1 MKTITFDDLHQLVSE
16 VDYIN
21 EESYPIAFTV
31 DGKKYRVGIGPYSID
46 DLSNIAED
54 CDEEEVEHY
63 AYFPDFF
70 SGYEDEVQYL
80 SRIYDE
86 DDFDAPGA
94 NEIVLD
100 ACDPDDM
107 EFHAIGDM
115 LKKCCNITESSKIQI
130 STKHSFNGN
139 QYGVWWME
147 LSDEV
152 IAKEKACVDEWKAEL
167 KECGYED

>member
-1 MKTITFDDLHQLVSE
+1 MEKITFNDLHRFVSL

-21 EESYPIAFTV
+21 PRSYPISFTV
-31 DGKKYRVGIGPYSID
+31 DSVKYRAGIGPYCLD
-46 DLSNIAED
+46 DLDNTSED
-54 CDEEEVEHY
+54 CDEDAKEHY

-70 SGYEDEVQYL
+70 YGYDNEVQYL
-80 SRIYDE
+80 CRIDSG
-86 DDFDAPGA
+86 DDFDGA
-94 NEIVLD
+94 GGDECVLD

-107 EFHAIGDM
+107 SFHEIGDM
-115 LKKCCNITESSKIQI
+115 LKKYCNITDSSEILL
-130 STKHSFNGN
+130 STENSFNGN

>member
-1 MKTITFDDLHQLVSE
+1 MEKITFDDLHRLVSE

-31 DGKKYRVGIGPYSID
+31 DGNKYRVGIGSYVLD
-46 DLSNIAED
+46 DLDNTAED
-54 CDEEEVEHY
+54 CDEDAKKHY

-80 SRIYDE
+80 CRIDGG
-86 DDFDAPGA
+86 DDFDGA
-94 NEIVLD
+94 GGDECVLD

-107 EFHAIGDM
+107 SFNEIGDM
-115 LKKCCNITESSKIQI
+115 LKKCCNITDSSEILL
-130 STKHSFNGN
+130 STENSFNGN

-152 IAKEKACVDEWKAEL
+152 IAKEKKCVDEWKE
-167 KECGYED
+167 ECND

>member
-1 MKTITFDDLHQLVSE
+1 MKTITFNELHRLVSE

-31 DGKKYRVGIGPYSID
+31 DGNKYRVGIGPYVLD
-46 DLSNIAED
+46 DLNNTAED
-54 CDEEEVEHY
+54 CDEEDVEHY

-80 SRIYDE
+80 CRVDDV
-86 DDFDAPGA
+86 DDFDGA
-94 NEIVLD
+94 CAEEIVLD

-115 LKKCCNITESSKIQI
+115 LKKYCNITDSSKIQL
-130 STKHSFNGN
+130 STKDSFNGN

-147 LSDEV
+147 LSDDV
-152 IAKEKACVDEWKAEL
+152 IAKEKACVDQWRAEL
-167 KECGYED
+167 KECGYDD